1 MPVQQLVA
9 VVYPWYVLQVVDI
22 PNSMTVLPELLPYS
36 IEMVSSI
43 HQQLLCL
50 SLGLP
55 RVTTAIWTLL
65 SVCCMCLL
73 QAQRGLTG
81 IMNYTNPGT
90 VSHNEILEMY
100 KEYIDPEFKWSNF
113 TIEEQSK
120 VIVAARSNNL
130 LDTKRVSYA
139 IDMLPISFAVVAHV
153 NYRPGRV

>member
-1 MPVQQLVA
+1 M
-9 VVYPWYVLQVVDI
+9 VDI

-43 HQQLLCL
+43 HQQLPCL
-50 SLGLP
+50 SFGLQ
-55 RVTTAIWTLL
+55 RVTTAIWILL

-139 IDMLPISFAVVAHV
+139 FHLLPVSCAVV
-153 NYRPGRV
+153 GRVYFRAGIVWFDS